1 MPIEA
6 SPTEFD
12 SVEDVMAQ
20 ALAHETHVSVLINGI
35 YRITVENEDHAAQVM
50 LHWFITEQVEEEKLF
65 RDILAEL
72 RKVDGQSDALLLLDR
87 DMGNRADTDD
97 GA

>member
-1 MPIEA
+1 M
-6 SPTEFD
+6 
-12 SVEDVMAQ
+12 
-20 ALAHETHVSVLINGI
+20 LINDI
-35 YRITVENEDHAAQVM
+35 YRIAVENEDHAAQVM

-87 DMGNRADTDD
+87 DMGNRTGTDA
-97 GA
+97 GT

>member
-6 SPTEFD
+6 PPTEFD
-12 SVEDVMAQ
+12 SVEDDGPG
-20 ALAHETHVSVLINGI
+20 LGPRRVSVLIPHLPP
-35 YRITVENEDHAAQVM
+35 ITVENEDHAAQVM

>member
-1 MPIEA
+1 MP
-6 SPTEFD
+6 
-12 SVEDVMAQ
+12 
-20 ALAHETHVSVLINGI
+20 
-35 YRITVENEDHAAQVM
+35 VM

-87 DMGNRADTDD
+87 DMGNRTDTDA
-97 GA
+97 GT